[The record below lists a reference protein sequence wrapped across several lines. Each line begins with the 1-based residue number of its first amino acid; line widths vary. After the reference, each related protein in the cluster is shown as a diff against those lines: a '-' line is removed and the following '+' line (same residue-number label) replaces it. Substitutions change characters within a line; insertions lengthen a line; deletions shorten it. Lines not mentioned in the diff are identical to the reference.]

1 MARRYKPLPAGRIVW
16 LQVWGH
22 TAEVI
27 SDDGAGLVYL
37 LERTRAYD
45 YQVHVVRSQLR
56 PATKAEADQHSLE
69 VANIEAWRRINSE
82 DARVQL
88 VINALAAAA
97 GQPSVPADPAG

>member
-1 MARRYKPLPAGRIVW
+1 MARRYRPLPAGAIVW
-16 LQVWGH
+16 RMGYQC

-27 SDDGAGLVYL
+27 SDDGSGQVQL
-37 LERTRAYD
+37 LERHRLYDYKTRA
-45 YQVHVVRSQLR
+45 RRTLLR
-56 PATKAEADQHSLE
+56 LATKAEADQHSLE

-97 GQPSVPADPAG
+97 NVTPTPADPAG